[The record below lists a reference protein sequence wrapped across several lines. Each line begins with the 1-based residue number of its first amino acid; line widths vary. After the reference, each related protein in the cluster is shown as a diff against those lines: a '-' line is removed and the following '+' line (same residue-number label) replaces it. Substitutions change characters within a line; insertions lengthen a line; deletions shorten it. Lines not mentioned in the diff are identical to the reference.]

1 MKACNGIV
9 VQPIK
14 GAQLVSQVEAQ
25 KPVAPPNRYAPPSKR
40 KEEVKT
46 LTKDEI
52 NSDLLFPSL
61 APMKPMTT
69 GASWSQLRNRLSQP
83 ANPFS
88 VLSEDNATVNPVVKP
103 EMNFMHVIDER
114 IKREKAEKEEG
125 VKRDAITEPSQMTME
140 QRDAHG
146 WTTLRLPPN
155 FVEFNERLSAY
166 KPLKEQDYYDSGH
179 AFDSPWTRGMPV
191 ECVHLGGAPIERKE
205 KKVDHFADFFLNKD
219 PVITYSPISEA
230 SVAAAKAKFAG
241 FFRKGEKSMV

>member
-14 GAQLVSQVEAQ
+14 GSQLVSQSQ
-25 KPVAPPNRYAPPSKR
+25 SPKPAAPATRYAPPSKR
-40 KEEVKT
+40 KEEPKT

-88 VLSEDNATVNPVVKP
+88 VLCEDNATMNPVAKP

-125 VKRDAITEPSQMTME
+125 VKRDAITEPSQMTMD

-146 WTTLRLPPN
+146 WSTLRLPPN
-155 FVEFNERLSAY
+155 FVEINERLSAS
-166 KPLKEQDYYDSGH
+166 KPLKEEDYYDSGH
-179 AFDSPWTRGMPV
+179 AFDSPWARGMPV

-205 KKVDHFADFFLNKD
+205 KKVDHFAEFLLNKE

-241 FFRKGEKSMV
+241 FFRKVEKSMV